1 MKQNIYDNPTFFEE
15 YRKLRDS
22 GVNYNNFVEQP
33 AFKETLPNLKN
44 KKILDL
50 GCGMG
55 EFTRYCVTKGA
66 IEVVGVDISKNMID
80 VARQHSSYAEI
91 SYINRSIEELE
102 LPIGYFDVVVSSL
115 ALHYIKDYRDAIK
128 KINNCLKKGGTF
140 IFSTE
145 HPIVTARKKMDGW
158 ITDEN
163 GDTLYFPVD
172 NYQEEGERTQFWY
185 IDGVVKYHRTFST
198 LINQL
203 IINGFQLEQ
212 LVEPVPI
219 KAGLDAMPKIKNE
232 LRKPSFLIVKSTKLE
247 GRDN

>member
-1 MKQNIYDNPTFFEE
+1 MF
-15 YRKLRDS
+15 
-22 GVNYNNFVEQP
+22 
-33 AFKETLPNLKN
+33 
-44 KKILDL
+44 
-50 GCGMG
+50 
-55 EFTRYCVTKGA
+55 
-66 IEVVGVDISKNMID
+66 
-80 VARQHSSYAEI
+80 
-91 SYINRSIEELE
+91 
-102 LPIGYFDVVVSSL
+102 
-115 ALHYIKDYRDAIK
+115 
-128 KINNCLKKGGTF
+128 KKGGD
-140 IFSTE
+140 IYFSIE

-219 KAGLDAMPKIKNE
+219 KSRIRCYAEDKKTN
-232 LRKPSFLIVKSTKLE
+232 
-247 GRDN
+247 